1 MKNLILILLLFLLN
15 SCGYTSIYKNQ
26 KSQNLQI
33 NIIETT
39 GDKEINNLIKNE
51 LKFYS
56 NKESNIKYNISIN
69 SKYQKIII
77 SKNSVWEAT
86 DYNLLV
92 NTIISFNK
100 EGENNTL
107 KFNEN
112 INMKRNS
119 NSFEQ
124 NDYEKSI
131 KKNFA
136 SSITDKFII
145 KILQKKW
152 LLNLLR

>member
-26 KSQNLQI
+26 KSQDLQI

-56 NKESNIKYNISIN
+56 NKESNIKYNISIDSN
-69 SKYQKIII
+69 YQKIIV
-77 SKNSVWEAT
+77 SKNSAGVAT
-86 DYNLLV
+86 DYKLIV
-92 NTIISFNK
+92 QTVISFDK
-100 EGENNTL
+100 EGKNNIL
-107 KFNEN
+107 NFNEN
-112 INMKRNS
+112 INIKSNS
-119 NSFEQ
+119 NSYEQ
-124 NDYEKSI
+124 NNYEKSI

-136 SSITDKFII
+136 
-145 KILQKKW
+145 
-152 LLNLLR
+152 

>member
-77 SKNSVWEAT
+77 SKNSVGEAT

-131 KKNFA
+131 KKSFA

-145 KILQKKW
+145 KILQKK
-152 LLNLLR
+152 